1 MVSFDDFVVGSNP
14 ASSKLKY
21 KSSGRNKNKDT
32 RIYPATGCQNKYVC
46 KRELVYTGSFFVIKI
61 YINDI

>member
-46 KRELVYTGSFFVIKI
+46 KRELVYTGSFFT
-61 YINDI
+61 